1 MGIRNAARLWVFGGA
16 AVVVLLAVGGWF
28 LLIGPEY
35 TNASDVHTQ
44 VDDTRTQLI
53 ALQRKIA
60 GLEAEKARLPQFRAA
75 LRANQAALPSGSG
88 VPDFLRQLQSS
99 GEQTGVTV
107 SGVSVAAPAQ
117 TVGVAGVWQLQMTL
131 NAEGDPAN
139 LGQFLNRLQAIQPR
153 AVLIQSVNLADNAS
167 GSTGTGTSGG
177 SGSTSSGSTSSS
189 STSSSSTSSGST
201 GSGGSSSGKPS
212 LSLSLMAYVS
222 PPTGSG
228 APIVTTK

>member
-35 TNASDVHTQ
+35 TNASDVRTQ

-53 ALQRKIA
+53 TLQRKIA

-75 LRANQAALPSGSG
+75 LRANQAALPAGSG

-99 GEQTGVTV
+99 GEKTGVTV

-139 LGQFLNRLQAIQPR
+139 LGQFLNQLQAVQPR

-167 GSTGTGTSGG
+167 ASTGTGTSGSTG
-177 SGSTSSGSTSSS
+177 SGGTGSSGTG
-189 STSSSSTSSGST
+189 SSGTGSGTT